1 MIDNDTLREDLK
13 QRLNRLETEVEPR
26 AYSHEEILDV
36 VSRLQKVKTDDFD
49 NKLIVAGFTLHPFG
63 DEDLEQACETCM
75 YYLVHKKFCELPE
88 LMLPVE
94 EDWSCRLWRI

>member
-1 MIDNDTLREDLK
+1 MSDDGALREDLK
-13 QRLNRLETEVEPR
+13 QKLHRLTTEVEPR
-26 AYSHEEILDV
+26 AYSHDEILDV
-36 VSRLQKVKTDDFD
+36 VSRLQKIKDDDYD
-49 NKLIVAGFTLHPFG
+49 NKLIVAGFTLHPYG
-63 DEDLEQACETCM
+63 DEDLEQACETRM